1 MDIKAQIIPKP
12 VEGTRL
18 VVAPH
23 TMPAIKG
30 KGDINYLCGNCNT
43 KIVEKVNKG
52 QVHNIVILCSVCGNY
67 NEIA

>member
-1 MDIKAQIIPKP
+1 MDTKAQIIPKP
-12 VEGTRL
+12 VEGTRT
-18 VVAPH
+18 VIAPA

-30 KGDINYLCGNCNT
+30 KGDTNYLCGNCNT

-52 QVHNIVILCSVCGNY
+52 QTSDIVILCSVCGNY